1 MIVAGIG
8 SRRGVGV
15 EDILA
20 AVAAGMGGAGLPDQV
35 PDVLATGPTK
45 RGEAAIFEA
54 GQRLQREVRVIEAEF
69 LHAAEPRLLTRS
81 AASQAAT
88 GSPSLAE
95 AAALAAAGPAGRLLA
110 PRTVCGPVT
119 CAIARDGSGQ

>member
-15 EDILA
+15 EDVLA

-54 GQRLQREVRVIEAEF
+54 GKRLQREVRVIEAKF
-69 LHAAEPRLLTRS
+69 LHAAESRLLTRS
-81 AASQAAT
+81 AASQTAT

-95 AAALAAAGPAGRLLA
+95 AAALAARLLA

-119 CAIARDGSGQ
+119 CAIARDGSDQ